1 MAESDTARRVAEQ
14 TRVRKAL
21 LRGGYVP
28 LANRDKM
35 CILPGWPSLAVNESV
50 IEGWAD
56 QRRYVATG
64 VRVDGPLLVL
74 DFDIDDVEMLDAIWA
89 ALPDDLVRL
98 LDSAP
103 LRFGGGEKFALFLR
117 CEERV
122 GYLIS
127 QGYAPPGSDRLMR
140 VEVFGSGNVRQ
151 VGAYGVHSHDADGG
165 VAREYAWAGDW
176 GLADVPLA
184 GLPEITVEQVKA
196 VLDVASTAMREAGW
210 QYEVETRVGAV
221 TDGPVYDI
229 EDAAVFDTLDHGE
242 VRGVEALEALCSVD
256 GQGVRLS
263 ASWLEGGRAV
273 NRSRCIARLNAGD
286 ERLQIW
292 ESAACVLHRPVD
304 LDVRAK
310 LARLGERLAG
320 RVSGGGG
327 DGGGVSR
334 LDALLA
340 TVPVGQRL
348 FQESGVAE
356 GGGGEVVPGDVG
368 SGFDLAHDALA
379 LGMGRAVFDENARFV
394 AQWGKWLLWD
404 GLRWVMDDRRA
415 HMTLTRDY
423 LRGRAEEVV
432 AWAEEAAAGEED
444 DKAAEKL
451 RAWAKKESRALRS
464 ATTIAAVAQLAQSNP
479 GSVASGE
486 DFDTRLMLVGTPEGV
501 LDLEVG
507 ELRAAER
514 SDMITRMTGWAPQA
528 GAPVRWLRFLDEV
541 FEGDQEVISFMQR
554 AAGYALTGRVD
565 EHKMLFLYG
574 GGRNGKGVFLNVLT
588 ALWGDYVEKAP
599 AESFLTST
607 TTQHPTNIAK
617 MKGARLVVGA
627 ELPKGK
633 VWDEGVIKDLTG
645 GDTMTARFMR
655 QDYFDF
661 VPQLTLMIAG
671 NNQPSFRGVDEAIR
685 SRVVMVPFTVTIPAE
700 RRDTGLKDRLLAEEG
715 GQIMQWVV
723 EGALEWQRRGLDV
736 PEVIRA
742 ASQAYFDGEDIIG
755 QFMGDTMVADAAG
768 FETTTDLYERF
779 KSWCDGHG
787 LAPWTMHT
795 FRKELVCRGLTPHR
809 AMTGK
814 GFRGYWLKSRRRQV
828 EAVQDSGAASASE

>member
-1 MAESDTARRVAEQ
+1 
-14 TRVRKAL
+14 
-21 LRGGYVP
+21 
-28 LANRDKM
+28 
-35 CILPGWPSLAVNESV
+35 
-50 IEGWAD
+50 
-56 QRRYVATG
+56 
-64 VRVDGPLLVL
+64 
-74 DFDIDDVEMLDAIWA
+74 
-89 ALPDDLVRL
+89 
-98 LDSAP
+98 
-103 LRFGGGEKFALFLR
+103 
-117 CEERV
+117 
-122 GYLIS
+122 
-127 QGYAPPGSDRLMR
+127 
-140 VEVFGSGNVRQ
+140 
-151 VGAYGVHSHDADGG
+151 
-165 VAREYAWAGDW
+165 VAREYSWAEGW

-184 GLPEITVEQVKA
+184 GLPEITVEQVKV
-196 VLDVASTAMREAGW
+196 VLDVASRAMREAGW
-210 QYEVETRVGAV
+210 EYEVETRVGAV
-221 TDGPVYDI
+221 VDGPVFDI
-229 EDAAVFDTLDHGE
+229 EDQAVFDTLDHGS
-242 VRGVEALEALCSVD
+242 VCGVEALEALCGID
-256 GQGVRLS
+256 GPGVRLS
-263 ASWLEGGRAV
+263 ASWLEGGKAV
-273 NRSRCIARLNAGD
+273 NKSRCIARLNAGD

-292 ESAACVLHRPVD
+292 ESAACVLHRPVA
-304 LDVRAK
+304 LDMNRK
-310 LARLGERLAG
+310 IARLGERLAG
-320 RVSGGGG
+320 VMGSVAEGGAGEA
-327 DGGGVSR
+327 GGGVSR

-340 TVPVGQRL
+340 AVPVERRL
-348 FQESGVAE
+348 FQESRVE
-356 GGGGEVVPGDVG
+356 DGGAGEVVPGDVG
-368 SGFDLAHDALA
+368 PGFDLAHDALA

-404 GLRWVMDDRRA
+404 GLRWVMDTRRM

-432 AWAEEAAAGEED
+432 AWAEEAAALEED
-444 DKAAEKL
+444 GREAEKL

-464 ATTIAAVAQLAQSNP
+464 AATIAAVAQLAQSNP

-507 ELRAAER
+507 AVRDARRE
-514 SDMITRMTGWAPQA
+514 DMITRMTGWAPRPGKA
-528 GAPVRWLRFLDEV
+528 VRWLAFLDEV

-574 GGRNGKGVFLNVLT
+574 GGRNGKGVFLNTLT

-685 SRVVMVPFTVTIPAE
+685 SRVVMVPFTVTIPPE
-700 RRDTGLKDRLLAEEG
+700 RRDTGLKERLLAEEG
-715 GQIMQWVV
+715 GQIMAWVV

-742 ASQAYFDGEDIIG
+742 ASQAYFDGEDVIG

-768 FETTTDLYERF
+768 FETTTDLYDRF

-787 LAPWTMHT
+787 LSPWTMHT
-795 FRKELVCRGLTPHR
+795 FRKELVCRGLAAHR
-809 AMTGK
+809 SNQGK
-814 GFRGYWLKSRRRQV
+814 GFRGYWLKSRRRAV
-828 EAVQDSGAASASE
+828 ELVDPGGGEKANES